1 MAYLFCNRHNRFI
14 KDHLNK
20 LGKAIQF
27 YLKTYENL
35 IMGHFNAEIFKPK
48 LVSACTFYN
57 FKCFINKLTFYK
69 NPDNPSCIDLNLPNC
84 PYYFQDPSTFETG
97 SSDFQKLILT
107 LFKSEIL
114 RQQPNIISY
123 RKYKRFHSLAFE
135 SVIAKKLEK
144 NM

>member
-1 MAYLFCNRHNRFI
+1 
-14 KDHLNK
+14 
-20 LGKAIQF
+20 
-27 YLKTYENL
+27 
-35 IMGHFNAEIFKPK
+35 MGHFNAEIFKPK

-135 SVIAKKLEK
+135 SVIAKKLKK